1 MLKIKDYQMKK
12 ILLLF
17 AAFLAL
23 LSLYSCQNE
32 ILETKGSPEYLEE
45 IKQWDQRRIE
55 RLKAD
60 DGWLNLVG
68 RTWLK
73 PGENKFGSAKDND
86 VIIESDKVPEYMGVF
101 VFQDS
106 SVTMIVN
113 DGVDVLLNGEPV
125 KEMVMIGDGN
135 KDMTVFQ
142 YGPIKWNLIVRDTLY
157 GIRFRDLESEFVKSF
172 KGIER
177 FSVNEDWR
185 IEAKFEAYDPPKKIY
200 VPNVLGQIDEEPS
213 PGAFVFS
220 KDNQIYKLDAIDAG
234 DRLWLIFA
242 DGTSGEETYGG
253 GRFLYTDSKADSAG
267 KVIVDF
273 NKAYN
278 PPCVLTKFATCPLP
292 PKQNYI
298 TLRITA
304 GEKMYGEK
312 H

>member
-1 MLKIKDYQMKK
+1 MTKLF
-12 ILLLF
+12 LLL
-17 AAFLAL
+17 AAAL
-23 LSLYSCQNE
+23 FSLLIYSCSNE
-32 ILETKGSPEYLEE
+32 SLETKGSPEYLQE
-45 IKQWDQRRIE
+45 IKDWDQHRLK

-86 VIIESDKVPEYMGVF
+86 VVIESDKVPDYMGVF
-101 VFQDS
+101 IFEDS
-106 SVTMIVN
+106 TVTMKVN
-113 DGVDVLLNGEPV
+113 EGVEVLLDGNPV
-125 KEMVMIGDGN
+125 KEMKMIGDGN
-135 KDMTVFQ
+135 KDITVFQ
-142 YGPIKWNLIVRDTLY
+142 YGSIKWNLIVRNELY

-177 FSVNEDWR
+177 FPINEDWK
-185 IEAKFEAYDPPKKIY
+185 ISADFEAYNPPKKIS

-213 PGAFVFS
+213 PGAIVFNLNGQS
-220 KDNQIYKLDAIDAG
+220 YRIDAIDAG
-234 DRLWLIFA
+234 ERLWLIFA

-253 GRFLYTDSKADSAG
+253 GRFLYTDSKADSNG

-292 PKQNYI
+292 PKENYI
-298 TLRITA
+298 SLMITA
-304 GEKMYGEK
+304 GEMMYAEN

>member
-1 MLKIKDYQMKK
+1 MKK
-12 ILLLF
+12 ILFLFSVLLVS
-17 AAFLAL
+17 
-23 LSLYSCQNE
+23 LSFFSCKNE
-32 ILETKGSPEYLEE
+32 TLEAKGSPEYIDE
-45 IKQWDQRRIE
+45 INKWDQHRLE

-73 PGENKFGSAKDND
+73 PGENKFGSTKDND
-86 VIIESDKVPEYMGVF
+86 VLIESDKVPDYMGVF
-101 VFQDS
+101 IFQDS
-106 SVTMIVN
+106 TVTMKVN
-113 DGVDVLLNGEPV
+113 NGVDILYNGNPV

-142 YGPIKWNLIVRDTLY
+142 YGPIKWNLIVRNELY

-177 FSVNEDWR
+177 FPVNEDWR
-185 IEAKFEAYDPPKKIY
+185 IEAKYEAYDPPKKMS

-213 PGAFVFS
+213 PGAIVFT
-220 KDNQIYKLDAIDAG
+220 KDNQTYRLDAIDA
-234 DRLWLIFA
+234 DDNLWFIFA

-253 GRFLYTDSKADSAG
+253 GRFLYADKADSNG
-267 KVIVDF
+267 IVIVDF
-273 NKAYN
+273 NKAYD

-298 TLRITA
+298 SLRITA
-304 GEKMYGEK
+304 GEKMYGEG

>member
-1 MLKIKDYQMKK
+1 MKK
-12 ILLLF
+12 IIFALAALF
-17 AAFLAL
+17 SIAF
-23 LSLYSCQNE
+23 LYSCKTE
-32 ILETKGSPEYLEE
+32 TLETKGSPEYLEE
-45 IKQWDQRRIE
+45 IKKWDQRRAE

-86 VIIESDKVPEYMGVF
+86 VVIESDKVPDYMGVF
-101 VFQDS
+101 DFKDS
-106 SVTMIVN
+106 TVMMKVS
-113 DGVDVLLNGEPV
+113 DGVEVLFNDNPV
-125 KEMVMIGDGN
+125 KEMVMIGDTK

-157 GIRFRDLESEFVKSF
+157 GIRFRDLESELVKKFS
-172 KGIER
+172 GIER
-177 FSVNEDWR
+177 FPVNEDWKVS
-185 IEAKFEAYDPPKKIY
+185 ADFEAYDPPKKIE
-200 VPNVLGQIDEEPS
+200 VPNVLGQIDVEPS
-213 PGAFVFS
+213 PGAVVFTM
-220 KDNQIYKLDAIDAG
+220 DNQTYRIDVIDAG

-253 GRFLYTDSKADSAG
+253 GRFLYTDSKADSTG

-278 PPCVLTKFATCPLP
+278 PPCVLTKYATCPLP

-298 TLRITA
+298 KLRITA
-304 GEKMYGEK
+304 GEKMWGG
-312 H
+312 HH